1 MRGGSDE
8 PVLNE
13 LDDRG
18 VVHGDVRDV
27 VLARERRDDH
37 VRHAEAKLGGESV
50 FCRRVRAFGAG
61 IAREQVAVESR
72 RSSAG
77 HAGVVAVGIDGD
89 RGDVRDGA
97 E

>member
-8 PVLNE
+8 AVLNE

-18 VVHGDVRDV
+18 VVHGNVRDE

-37 VRHAEAKLGGESV
+37 VRHAEAKLGRESV
-50 FCRRVRAFGAG
+50 LGRSVGTLGAWIG
-61 IAREQVAVESR
+61 RDQVAVKSR
-72 RSSAG
+72 SSSAG
-77 HAGVVAVGIDGD
+77 HAGIVAVGIDGD
-89 RGDVRDGA
+89 GRDVRDSA